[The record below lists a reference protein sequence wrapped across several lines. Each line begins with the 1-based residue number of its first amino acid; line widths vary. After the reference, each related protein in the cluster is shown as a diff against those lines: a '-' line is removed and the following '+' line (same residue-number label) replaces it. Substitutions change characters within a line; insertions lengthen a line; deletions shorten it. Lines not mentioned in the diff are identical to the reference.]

1 MTGSISV
8 DLGAEVFSTRF
19 SPDDTLVAA
28 STYNGKV
35 VVINALSGNVEQEL
49 GTGSTLPVMCVR
61 WRPAAAQVKRRL
73 ILVTARGHAE
83 KGQVF
88 GEGAINHWHLQTQRC
103 LHEIQENGSQT
114 YSLDYAL
121 DGTIFASAGLDR
133 VIRVYDEATKR
144 CVQQLTDGDIDA
156 GTAGHTNRVFAVKF
170 DPTAPHLVAS
180 AGWDQTMQIWDLRKG
195 NAVRCVGGINVCGDG
210 VDFSPDGKQ
219 ILTASHRGKDSLQI
233 WDAGSAQLI
242 RSYTWHGPGGSDAPA
257 GCSIFCGRVSPAG
270 GFAAGGVGG
279 GEARVYDFDGNVKH
293 SVPVG
298 DHCVHS
304 VDFSSDGKK
313 LAVGDAEGKLQIVT
327 L

>member
-1 MTGSISV
+1 MYYLLKMCMWSKNDMFIYV
-8 DLGAEVFSTRF
+8 YIMIFVF
-19 SPDDTLVAA
+19 PE
-28 STYNGKV
+28 N
-35 VVINALSGNVEQEL
+35 
-49 GTGSTLPVMCVR
+49 P
-61 WRPAAAQVKRRL
+61 
-73 ILVTARGHAE
+73 
-83 KGQVF
+83 
-88 GEGAINHWHLQTQRC
+88 HLQANC
-103 LHEIQENGSQT
+103 G
-114 YSLDYAL
+114 A
-121 DGTIFASAGLDR
+121 
-133 VIRVYDEATKR
+133 R

-195 NAVRCVGGINVCGDG
+195 SAVRCVGGINVCGDG